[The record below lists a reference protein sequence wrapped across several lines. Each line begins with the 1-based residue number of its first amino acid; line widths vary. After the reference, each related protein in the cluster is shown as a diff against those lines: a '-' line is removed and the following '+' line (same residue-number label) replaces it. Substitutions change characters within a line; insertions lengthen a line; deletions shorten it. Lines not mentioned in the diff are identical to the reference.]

1 MLKGYPLHSLLAD
14 TPARVYYVIELVY
27 EYPVVDIRAKSDC
40 RRIFP
45 SYDFT
50 LIKLRLQIFGR
61 VLFLLNYAYVS
72 GNLRHCLRGC
82 DRKPRRSTVLVPTNS
97 QLVNAH
103 QDSVGTLWGGSL
115 AASQAYHNISCC
127 KPVK

>member
-40 RRIFP
+40 RRTFP

-61 VLFLLNYAYVS
+61 VSILTKLCICF
-72 GNLRHCLRGC
+72 RE
-82 DRKPRRSTVLVPTNS
+82 
-97 QLVNAH
+97 
-103 QDSVGTLWGGSL
+103 L
-115 AASQAYHNISCC
+115 APLPARMLPKATA
-127 KPVK
+127 